1 MTVLDME
8 AFARPEPRNVPIAT
22 KVTRSQDEL
31 IREAVEILK
40 AEGAEA
46 TTVSSF
52 LAMAAVTVAKAVK
65 AEREAM

>member
-1 MTVLDME
+1 MTVLNLE
-8 AFARPEPRNVPIAT
+8 AFSRPEPRNVSIAT
-22 KVTRSQDEL
+22 KVTKSNDEL

-40 AEGAEA
+40 DAGAEA

-52 LAMAAVTVAKAVK
+52 VAMAAVTVAKAVK